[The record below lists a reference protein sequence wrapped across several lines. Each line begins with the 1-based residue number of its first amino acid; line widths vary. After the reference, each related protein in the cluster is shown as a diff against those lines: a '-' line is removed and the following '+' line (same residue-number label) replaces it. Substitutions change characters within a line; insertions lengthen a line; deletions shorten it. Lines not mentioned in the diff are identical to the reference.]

1 MKLNP
6 ANQKVPNIMERLAT
20 LIGKLNEQFAQNA
33 DPAQLMV
40 TIQLIQGELIRLSST
55 SGKSLSTSKVAVV
68 MPSMKKYSNSEP
80 SNISIEK
87 EQEILQ
93 VVEKNGTHQAP
104 KAQEEKLPS
113 FNPLT
118 EVPTLAHQPGPKE
131 LNEWIGSIPF
141 PDSSAISS
149 AWIARAIR

>member
-118 EVPTLAHQPGPKE
+118 EVPPLAHQPGPKE
-131 LNEWIGSIPF
+131 LNEWIGSTQ
-141 PDSSAISS
+141 S
-149 AWIARAIR
+149 